1 MMRRTVLI
9 LAWALASVCLLLAG
23 AFAFAQT
30 SFGQRLIAEQ
40 MGRALSNAETSVRL
54 TGLHGLVPFDVRLE
68 RLRLADATGPW
79 LEVDDLRISIS
90 PRALLRGRLEV
101 DELSASRLAL
111 HRLPAPRRRPEPMP
125 ELPTSVPPV
134 LIRSLSVDQLEVGA
148 AVLGEHAVFGLS
160 GRLGTDHAGR
170 VVNATSRPATEG

>member
-54 TGLHGLVPFDVRLE
+54 TGLHGLIPFDFRLE

-79 LEVDDLRISIS
+79 LEVDDASGLDLAEGAPAR
-90 PRALLRGRLEV
+90 PPRGR
-101 DELSASRLAL
+101 
-111 HRLPAPRRRPEPMP
+111 
-125 ELPTSVPPV
+125 
-134 LIRSLSVDQLEVGA
+134 
-148 AVLGEHAVFGLS
+148 
-160 GRLGTDHAGR
+160 
-170 VVNATSRPATEG
+170 